1 MSQAELGNAALKVG
15 GTVLSGLWSAG
26 RGAYSAARTK
36 MAGEG
41 GASSP
46 TTPTSVDPR
55 VQAAGGG
62 LAGMWFSKSAPA
74 ASQRAYAD
82 DGGRVVSLN
91 EDATARAR
99 EEGMEPMMST
109 SSASDKPAGSFVTI
123 VDLQSLLALRGKDDT
138 ETKPETLAE
147 FLALK
152 RQAVSGLQ
160 FSEDGAN
167 IVVVPED
174 GQVGRVFA
182 VRPRSKALRRLKRGS
197 AQGVA
202 GGGEDE
208 AVKDDGAPWHMYD
221 LRRGR
226 TNAIIDGIDISSDG
240 RWVAMGSRKRTIHVF
255 ATNPYGG
262 KADEYSHTGGKVV
275 NCKELQPL
283 STSLSPI
290 VRLRATAPPSSTN
303 EQPPPSLSFA
313 FLNSALDSVP
323 QQLLPPASISTPTS
337 SAPSSISS
345 SPSRVLE
352 PISPTQRLRRPTNYQ
367 DIVVFDEADST
378 LSLRRFF
385 VDPKPVEQNLKVP
398 GSVPGFGGTSISL
411 PSRSS
416 LGWMSGA
423 GASPQPTGQAGR
435 TVSSGGSAGPNSSA
449 LSVMMEKGREI
460 AGREVD
466 VASWNLKRGENWP
479 EVRKVVRDAQGE
491 VKPIALNNW
500 LAHAELQTCS
510 RLPLVLPRPIYL
522 YHQFSFHTLGDDYH
536 ALIRRYHFDFHGT
549 RIEVRKEVQISAYT
563 AGGNGES
570 FIDDSQAGLHHLG
583 RSSSFDEPLSSAISS
598 NLSHLMASS
607 PPVIPMFPNGGVGSN
622 SFRNS
627 LPVNRM
633 AAGFSEGV
641 SEGLGR
647 LRREIGKVRSPRMS
661 ASGGARPDSR
671 GLIGSI
677 GTSYGDDDARAVA
690 LEFDEEDE
698 DFMLARDPSSATRDD
713 DESQS
718 APSISTPSSTGIVGR
733 PAAKGH
739 DDEHGDTRRDDD
751 GTWMEWDEE
760 DQRVVEDAEQF
771 QEISVVGF
779 MDEEQEQ
786 QSQVKTSVKGRNRK
800 VRGRMA

>member
-1 MSQAELGNAALKVG
+1 MGRTNGDGEVFGLDEDDACAGGDGHEEMRRGDVLPAPAKGYGKARRLLFVGCTTSLHIWDCTNLEHVYEVLNLSESNSSQSRTSWGRVRFAVVLPTPAGRTGSEVEDAFVEKRPLIGVVAQRPREEPEFLVYSLSGHKVTTTAPSPSSIHNHLDTVPQPVFALSGRLLAFASPPPRTDSSTSTSTSRQPRERTSTRTDSTAGSVGSIGAGVG

-26 RGAYSAARTK
+26 RGTYSAARTK

-82 DGGRVVSLN
+82 DGGRV
-91 EDATARAR
+91 
-99 EEGMEPMMST
+99 
-109 SSASDKPAGSFVTI
+109 PAGSFVTI
-123 VDLQSLLALRGKDDT
+123 VDLQSLLVLRGKDDT

-152 RQAVSGLQ
+152 RQAVSGLK

-174 GQVGRVFA
+174 GQVGWVFA
-182 VRPRSKALRRLKRGS
+182 VRPRSKALRRLKRGG

-240 RWVAMGSRKRTIHVF
+240 RCVAMGSRKRTIHVF

-303 EQPPPSLSFA
+303 EQHPPSLSFA
-313 FLNSALDSVP
+313 FLNSALAQSHNNSFHPRQYPLQHPRP
-323 QQLLPPASISTPTS
+323 QVQS
-337 SAPSSISS
+337 
-345 SPSRVLE
+345 
-352 PISPTQRLRRPTNYQ
+352 
-367 DIVVFDEADST
+367 DILVFDETDST

-398 GSVPGFGGTSISL
+398 GSVPGFGRTSICL
-411 PSRSS
+411 TSRSS

-423 GASPQPTGQAGR
+423 GASPQATGQAGR

-466 VASWNLKRGENWP
+466 VASWNLKRG
-479 EVRKVVRDAQGE
+479 RIG
-491 VKPIALNNW
+491 
-500 LAHAELQTCS
+500 
-510 RLPLVLPRPIYL
+510 
-522 YHQFSFHTLGDDYH
+522 
-536 ALIRRYHFDFHGT
+536 RR
-549 RIEVRKEVQISAYT
+549 
-563 AGGNGES
+563 
-570 FIDDSQAGLHHLG
+570 LG
-583 RSSSFDEPLSSAISS
+583 RP
-598 NLSHLMASS
+598 
-607 PPVIPMFPNGGVGSN
+607 
-622 SFRNS
+622 
-627 LPVNRM
+627 
-633 AAGFSEGV
+633 
-641 SEGLGR
+641 
-647 LRREIGKVRSPRMS
+647 
-661 ASGGARPDSR
+661 
-671 GLIGSI
+671 
-677 GTSYGDDDARAVA
+677 
-690 LEFDEEDE
+690 
-698 DFMLARDPSSATRDD
+698 
-713 DESQS
+713 
-718 APSISTPSSTGIVGR
+718 
-733 PAAKGH
+733 
-739 DDEHGDTRRDDD
+739 
-751 GTWMEWDEE
+751 
-760 DQRVVEDAEQF
+760 
-771 QEISVVGF
+771 
-779 MDEEQEQ
+779 
-786 QSQVKTSVKGRNRK
+786 
-800 VRGRMA
+800 